1 MIRHIGGNVIFS
13 YGKPSWE
20 QTIRLIKIRNYEK
33 EKKGLIPKEITE
45 DYIKAAQIAYQYRNW
60 PEKLERYENVEL

>member
-1 MIRHIGGNVIFS
+1 MKFVNGRWE

-60 PEKLERYENVEL
+60 PEKLERYEGIDL